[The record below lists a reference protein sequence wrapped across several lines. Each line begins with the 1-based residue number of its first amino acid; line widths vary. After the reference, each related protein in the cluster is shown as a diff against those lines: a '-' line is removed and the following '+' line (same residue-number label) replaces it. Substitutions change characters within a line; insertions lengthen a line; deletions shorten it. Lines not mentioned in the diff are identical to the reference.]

1 VRVGILGGGN
11 VGSGLADFWTR
22 AGHEVRVSTRDTL
35 RETAE
40 HGDVVVLAVPAA
52 AIGDVLD
59 SAGPALEGKM
69 LVDATNDLRP
79 EPAGGALEVARRVP
93 AARVVKAFNTV
104 FAGLYDAVTRAET
117 PPSLV
122 FCGGDEEAKAAV
134 SALIRDAGYEPV
146 DAGPLERA
154 PDVEA
159 FARLVIRLAYDEGRG
174 RFFYRFSAD

>member
-1 VRVGILGGGN
+1 MKVGILGGGN
-11 VGSGLADFWTR
+11 VGSGLAGFWTR
-22 AGHEVRVSTRDTL
+22 AGHDVRVSTRDTL

-40 HGDVVVLAVPAA
+40 HGEVVVLAVPAA
-52 AIGDVLD
+52 AIVDVLE
-59 SAGPALEGKM
+59 AAAPALAGKV

-79 EPAGGALEVARRVP
+79 EPGGGAVEIARRVP
-93 AARVVKAFNTV
+93 VARVVKAFNTA
-104 FAGLYDAVTRAET
+104 FAGLYDALARAET

-122 FCGGDEEAKAAV
+122 FCGDDGEAKAAV
-134 SALIRDAGYEPV
+134 AALIRDAGFDPV

-174 RFFYRFSAD
+174 RFFYRFSAA

>member
-22 AGHEVRVSTRDTL
+22 AGHDVRVSTRDTL
-35 RETAE
+35 RETAA
-40 HGDVVVLAVPAA
+40 HGDVVVVAVPAA
-52 AIGDVLD
+52 AVVEVLD
-59 SAGPALEGKM
+59 SARPALEGRV

-79 EPAGGALEVARRVP
+79 EPGGGALEVARGLP

-104 FAGLYDAVTRAET
+104 FAGLYDAVERAET

-134 SALIRDAGYEPV
+134 AELIRDAGYEPV
-146 DAGPLERA
+146 DAGPLDRA

-159 FARLVIRLAYDEGRG
+159 FARLLIRLAYDEGRG
-174 RFFYRFSAD
+174 RFFYRFSAE